1 MSAAEGV
8 EVERPREVAAL
19 HPKESIPTLNEKG
32 LDVVVDTSSHDSLD
46 NLNREYPT
54 EEEIRTLRRVPDKIP
69 WVTFSIAFVELC
81 ERFSYY
87 GTTVVCMYNPRNY
100 DQSWA
105 RRKLDPIIFI
115 KKSTKPFTQLSTSF
129 NAHCRSIQPGSTTGS
144 SGTHGT
150 PGALGMGQR
159 ASTGLTLFNQFWSY
173 IMPLF
178 GAYMADEHWGRF
190 RTIMYS
196 IVCALVGHT
205 ILIVSALPPVIQR
218 GGGIGAFA
226 VGLVIMG
233 IGTGGFKSNISP
245 LIAEQYK
252 EEHMYVIVQKG
263 ERVIVDPA
271 VTVSRIYHYFYL
283 MINVGALVGQISMVY
298 AEKYVGFW
306 LSFLLPTLMF
316 CLCPFV
322 LFVLRNKYSL
332 QRPAGS
338 VYGKA
343 FRVWRLATKGRM
355 SWNPAATYR
364 NFHDPN
370 MWEDIKPSKIADKPH
385 WMTFDDAWVDEVRR
399 GLKACAVFLWYPL
412 FWLSYNQ
419 MLNNLTSQA
428 ATMTLNGVPNDII
441 TNLNPFAL
449 IITIPL
455 LDRFVY
461 PALRKMG
468 FNLSPVKRIAI
479 GFVLAG
485 CSMIAATV
493 IQHYIYKLGP
503 CGKYANDCAADNIPA
518 PISVWVQAVPYVL
531 GGVSEIFASVTSL
544 EYAFTKAPKN
554 MRSLVQA
561 VALFMNAISSAIGQ
575 ALVGLSEDP
584 LLEWNYAVTAILAF
598 VGAVGFWITNRST
611 DGEED
616 ALNNLPT
623 GVVQNQRT
631 VDDLEKS

>member
-19 HPKESIPTLNEKG
+19 YPKEAIPTLDEKG
-32 LDVVVDTSSHDSLD
+32 LDVAGDNSSHDSLD

-54 EEEIRTLRRVPDKIP
+54 EEEIRTLRRVPDRIP
-69 WVTFSIAFVELC
+69 WITFSIAFVELC

-87 GTTVVCMYNPRNY
+87 GTTIVFVN
-100 DQSWA
+100 
-105 RRKLDPIIFI
+105 FI
-115 KKSTKPFTQLSTSF
+115 QRELP
-129 NAHCRSIQPGSTTGS
+129 PGSTTGA
-144 SGTHGT
+144 SGTEGT

-173 IMPLF
+173 IMPLV

-196 IVCALVGHT
+196 IACALVGHT

-252 EEHMYVIVQKG
+252 EEHMYVVVQKG

-271 VTVSRIYHYFYL
+271 VTISRIYHYFYL
-283 MINVGALVGQISMVY
+283 MINIGALVGQISMVY

-322 LFVLRNKYSL
+322 LFLLRKKYSL

-355 SWNPAATYR
+355 SWNPVATYR

-370 MWEDIKPSKIADKPH
+370 MWENVKPSRITNKPH

-428 ATMTLNGVPNDII
+428 ATMTLNGVPNDVI

-449 IITIPL
+449 IISIPL
-455 LDRFVY
+455 LDRFFY

-468 FNLSPVKRIAI
+468 IVLTPVKRIAI
-479 GFVLAG
+479 GFILAG

-518 PISVWVQAVPYVL
+518 PINVWVQAVPYVF

-544 EYAFTKAPKN
+544 EYAFTKAPRN

-561 VALFMNAISSAIGQ
+561 IALFTNAISSAIGQ

-584 LLEWNYAVTAILAF
+584 LLEWNYGVTAILAF
-598 VGAVGFWITNRST
+598 VGAVGFWITNHNT
-611 DGEED
+611 DSEED
-616 ALNNLPT
+616 ALNNLPS

-631 VDDLEKS
+631 IDDLEKT